1 MVLRRRNRIRVAR
14 LRGGVQGLAAD
25 RRSPSP
31 DEHNYGGA
39 ADRTEDVRPHP
50 RVGWRTSLGG
60 AGLRLTHTVPQE
72 WAYEGS
78 PFTFVTGG
86 LESALE
92 QAKAVAGD
100 KDVGVIGASLVQ
112 QCLRAGLLDDI
123 HVDHVPVL
131 LGDGVRLFDHLG
143 TGPIELEIT
152 RMIEGTGVTHI
163 QFRIAK

>member
-1 MVLRRRNRIRVAR
+1 M
-14 LRGGVQGLAAD
+14 
-25 RRSPSP
+25 
-31 DEHNYGGA
+31 
-39 ADRTEDVRPHP
+39 
-50 RVGWRTSLGG
+50 
-60 AGLRLTHTVPQE
+60 PQE

>member
-1 MVLRRRNRIRVAR
+1 MGEGGERLLGWYSAGETEYGLPGSEVAFRVSPQTADLLRQTSTTTGALLTGRRTFD
-14 LRGGVQGLAAD
+14 LTHGWGGG
-25 RRSPSP
+25 
-31 DEHNYGGA
+31 
-39 ADRTEDVRPHP
+39 HP
-50 RVGWRTSLGG
+50 LGVPVFV
-60 AGLRLTHTVPQE
+60 LTHTVPQE

-92 QAKAVAGD
+92 QAKSVAGE

-143 TGPIELEIT
+143 TGRSNWRSP
-152 RMIEGTGVTHI
+152 G
-163 QFRIAK
+163 